1 VCEED
6 EELILVE
13 LVFECPTVDETPMD
27 PVSFPD

>member
-6 EELILVE
+6 EELISVE
-13 LVFECPTVDETPMD
+13 LVFESPTVDEKPID